1 MPQVVQQRIA
11 SREEVLQTLTGYMH
25 TGEPKGSVRRQASGV
40 RRQASC
46 SSSCCLRLAR
56 DLVYG

>member
-40 RRQASC
+40 RRQASGV
-46 SSSCCLRLAR
+46 RLHAAV
-56 DLVYG
+56 LAA